1 MLSNTHASSPLGWCA
16 GSAHGADGR
25 ARCPASRLAP
35 QSHWLAL
42 TCPCDRHVSGAVR
55 SMPLA
60 RAFGVKAKAVLPPP
74 GRHRSLWQVF
84 SGTSGDLEPEAA
96 RFIVKETGRDPVTG
110 EYVQR
115 RQNSVS
121 IDMGGTKSAVRAA
134 QCSLLSVPPSPP
146 LLPPSCVC
154 ARVCVSRKCVVAHVC
169 RARRRRGRM
178 NQRHSARCC

>member
-1 MLSNTHASSPLGWCA
+1 
-16 GSAHGADGR
+16 
-25 ARCPASRLAP
+25 
-35 QSHWLAL
+35 
-42 TCPCDRHVSGAVR
+42 
-55 SMPLA
+55 MPLA

-96 RFIVKETGRDPVTG
+96 RFIAKETGRDPVTG

-134 QCSLLSVPPSPP
+134 QRSLLALPPPF
-146 LLPPSCVC
+146 LPPSCVC
-154 ARVCVSRKCVVAHVC
+154 ARVCVSRTSVAPMCRTCVAPMC
-169 RARRRRGRM
+169 AG
-178 NQRHSARCC
+178 QEDGEEG